1 MEDGPSHTLLR
12 MGLET
17 YSDSPPKTHTHAHK
31 DMLFADCIIPSPFF
45 SFPLLVASR
54 RAGCGV
60 CAPYEQRGGPRA
72 GSLRHEPNNAAVRK
86 GGKNKD
92 PCRLFLLFCSPFL
105 PLRSAHLFCSVCQKV
120 HEGAGSGAGAGRAR
134 RHGAGEAKTN
144 NNNNKHRHKNTNTQQ
159 HALQERKN
167 TQTVPKVETRLS
179 FAIALCPP
187 PLVFVHLQPSLSL

>member
-31 DMLFADCIIPSPFF
+31 DMLFADCIIPSPFL

-86 GGKNKD
+86 GRVKTKT
-92 PCRLFLLFCSPFL
+92 PIAQVPVLPLIVLTLARLFLLFCSPFL
-105 PLRSAHLFCSVCQKV
+105 PLRSALLFCSVCQKV

-134 RHGAGEAKTN
+134 RHGTGEAKTSN

-159 HALQERKN
+159 HALQERKIR
-167 TQTVPKVETRLS
+167 K
-179 FAIALCPP
+179 
-187 PLVFVHLQPSLSL
+187 PLVDYPTQLSLS